1 MSLRLREK
9 QSLYHSLGQLLRSGV
24 PLPGALASLAQTSS
38 GSQRRLLQRVTEAIQ
53 HGQSIGDALAHERSS
68 IGDLEIGVVVAGERA
83 GRLDACAAHLAD
95 YFGALAAARE
105 SLWRK
110 CAYPIFVLHFGVFM
124 LALPKLFFGGG
135 LSAYL
140 RATLGFFALVYG
152 ILLCI
157 ALLVPLL
164 RDGGAK
170 SAALDSLLRRLPLI
184 GKVRRAFATARFCA
198 TYGMQLDAGIN
209 VLDAL
214 QAAQRASR
222 SGLVRRTI
230 ERALPEVRQG
240 RQVGP
245 LLAVSGA
252 FPEPMMRAFSVGEQ
266 TGELD
271 AELARMAS
279 QYQAEGVTRLETAA
293 EVTARGLYLAILL
306 YIGYVLVSGYK
317 AYLEKAL
324 SIGDNL

>member
-24 PLPGALASLAQTSS
+24 PLPGAVASLAQTAS
-38 GSQRRLLQRVTEAIQ
+38 GGQRRLLRRLNDAIKDGKTIAEAL
-53 HGQSIGDALAHERSS
+53 DRERSD
-68 IGDLEIGVVVAGERA
+68 IGDLEIGVVAAGEKS
-83 GRLDACAAHLAD
+83 GRLDSSAAHLAG

-105 SLWRK
+105 SLLKK
-110 CAYPIFVLHFGVFM
+110 CAYPVFVLHFGVFL

-135 LSAYL
+135 VAAYL
-140 RATLGFFALVYG
+140 RATVGFFALVYG
-152 ILLCI
+152 ILLCL

-164 RDGGAK
+164 RDAGAK
-170 SAALDSLLRRLPLI
+170 SAALDRLLRFLPLL

-222 SGLVRRTI
+222 SGLIRATI
-230 ERALPEVRQG
+230 AKALPEVRG
-240 RQVGP
+240 GVQVGP

-252 FPEPMMRAFSVGEQ
+252 FPEPMTRALCIGEQ

-271 AELARMAS
+271 AELARLAAE
-279 QYQAEGVTRLETAA
+279 YQAEGVSRLETAA
-293 EVTARGLYLAILL
+293 EWVARLFYIAILL
-306 YIGYVLVSGYK
+306 YVGFIIVTGYK

-324 SIGDNL
+324 SIGEGF